1 MPVLL
6 GEIMLQRGLVT
17 QPQIDEILE
26 YKINN
31 RERFGN
37 SAVKLG
43 FIGEYVF
50 IKLLAEQLSL
60 PYLDDLS
67 TFRIED
73 VALSVI
79 PKEMAWKLNVIP
91 LFLLDNQL
99 TVATDDPID
108 IMKMDNLAR
117 ATNKRIQRAVAQKD
131 DITRAIENYYTIE
144 RTVSAEKKEL
154 IADAKTIELTNS
166 ILDDAMAADA
176 SDVHIEPGQ
185 TKVAIRYRV
194 DGLLKVVN
202 ELTTERGPAVTSRFK
217 VLAGL
222 DIAESRKPQD
232 GRIHHET
239 RYGRSIDLRVS
250 TYPSAYGEKVV
261 MRLLDESKGGIALDK
276 LGLSKKTISKWENIY
291 SGSNGIVLVT
301 GPTGSGKS
309 TTLYATLTIKNTVDV
324 NIVTIEDPIEYK
336 LEGITQGQ
344 VNARAG
350 MSFAAALRSMLRQ
363 DPDIIMVGEM
373 RDLETI
379 QLAVRAALT
388 GHLVFSTLHT
398 NDASSSYTRM
408 MDMGIEPFL
417 ISSTVR
423 GILAQRLIRRLCPKC
438 KKEETISESAAKF
451 IKMKKSQKVFTIGKK
466 DCKNCNGTGYKG
478 RAGLYEL
485 LLPSEEINEMV
496 RNSALSDEIEKQA
509 VKEGMVTLF
518 DEGQAAVLSGKTS
531 VEEIRRVI

>member
-6 GEIMLQRGLVT
+6 GEMLIQKGLVT
-17 QPQIDEILE
+17 QDQIDEILE
-26 YKINN
+26 YKVSN
-31 RERFGN
+31 RARFGEA
-37 SAVKLG
+37 AVKLG
-43 FIGEYVF
+43 FIEENDLPQ
-50 IKLLAEQLSL
+50 LLAEQLSL
-60 PYLDDLS
+60 PFLDLS
-67 TFRIED
+67 SFRIED
-73 VALSVI
+73 EALSMI
-79 PKEMAWKLNVIP
+79 PKETAWKLNVIP
-91 LFLLDNQL
+91 LFLLDGVL
-99 TVATDDPID
+99 TVATDDPGD
-108 IMKMDNLAR
+108 IMKMNDLSR
-117 ATNKRIQRAVAQKD
+117 VTNKRIQRAVAQAD
-131 DITRAIENYYTIE
+131 AITRAIESHYTIE
-144 RTVSAEKKEL
+144 RTVSVEKKEL

-166 ILDDAMAADA
+166 ILDDAMAAEA

-185 TKVAIRYRV
+185 NKVSIRYRV
-194 DGLLKVVN
+194 DGILKIVN
-202 ELTTERGPAVTSRFK
+202 ELSIERGPAVTSRFK

-232 GRIHHET
+232 GRIRHET
-239 RYGRSIDLRVS
+239 RYGRGIDLRVS

-261 MRLLDESKGGIALDK
+261 MRLLDETKGGIALDK
-276 LGLSKKTISKWENIY
+276 LGFSQETMIKWGNIY
-291 SGSNGIVLVT
+291 GGANGIVLVT

-336 LEGITQGQ
+336 LAGITQGQ
-344 VNARAG
+344 VNDRAG
-350 MSFAAALRSMLRQ
+350 MSFSAALRSMLRQ

-379 QLAVRAALT
+379 ELAVRAALT

-398 NDASSSYTRM
+398 NDAASSYTRM

-438 KKEETISESAAKF
+438 KQEETISESAAKYL
-451 IKMKKSQKVFTIGKK
+451 KVDKNQVVWTTGKK
-466 DCKNCNGTGYKG
+466 DCKNCKGTGYKG

-485 LLPSEEINEMV
+485 LQPSEDINELV
-496 RNSALSDEIEKQA
+496 RNSALSEEIQKQA

-518 DEGQAAVLSGKTS
+518 DEGKAAVLSGKTS
-531 VEEIRRVI
+531 VEEVRRVI

>member
-6 GEIMLQRGLVT
+6 GEMLIQKGILSLH
-17 QPQIDEILE
+17 QIDEILE
-26 YKINN
+26 YKASN
-31 RERFGN
+31 RSRFGEA
-37 SAVKLG
+37 AVKLG
-43 FIGEYVF
+43 FIDENT
-50 IKLLAEQLSL
+50 LPQMLAEQLSL
-60 PYLDDLS
+60 PYLDLS
-67 TFRIED
+67 SFRIEEE
-73 VALSVI
+73 ALSKI
-79 PKEMAWKLNVIP
+79 PKETAWKLNVIP
-91 LFLLDNQL
+91 LFTLDGML
-99 TVATDDPID
+99 TVATDDPVD
-108 IMKMDNLAR
+108 IMKMDDLASV
-117 ATNKRIQRAVAQKD
+117 TNMRIQRAVARSES
-131 DITRAIENYYTIE
+131 ITKAIESYYTIE
-144 RTVSAEKKEL
+144 RAASVEKKEL
-154 IADAKTIELTNS
+154 ITDAKTIELTNS
-166 ILDDAMAADA
+166 ILDDAMSAEA

-185 TKVAIRYRV
+185 NKVTIRYRV
-194 DGLLKVVN
+194 DGLLKIVK
-202 ELTTERGPAVTSRFK
+202 ELSTERGPAVTSRFK

-232 GRIHHET
+232 GRIRHET
-239 RYGRSIDLRVS
+239 RYGRGIDLRVS

-261 MRLLDESKGGIALDK
+261 MRLLDETKGGIALNK
-276 LGLSKKTISKWENIY
+276 LGFSKNTMTKWENIY
-291 SGSNGIVLVT
+291 AGANGIILVT

-336 LEGITQGQ
+336 LDGITQGQ
-344 VNARAG
+344 VNDRAG

-398 NDASSSYTRM
+398 NDAASSYTRM

-423 GILAQRLIRRLCPKC
+423 GILAQRLIRRLCNKC
-438 KKEETISESAAKF
+438 KQEETISESAANFLNVDKG
-451 IKMKKSQKVFTIGKK
+451 QKVWATGKK
-466 DCKNCNGTGYKG
+466 DCNNCKGTGYKG
-478 RAGLYEL
+478 RAGLYEI

-496 RNSALSDEIEKQA
+496 RNSALSEEIQQQA

-518 DEGQAAVLSGKTS
+518 EEGKNAVLSGKTS
-531 VEEIRRVI
+531 VEEVRRVI